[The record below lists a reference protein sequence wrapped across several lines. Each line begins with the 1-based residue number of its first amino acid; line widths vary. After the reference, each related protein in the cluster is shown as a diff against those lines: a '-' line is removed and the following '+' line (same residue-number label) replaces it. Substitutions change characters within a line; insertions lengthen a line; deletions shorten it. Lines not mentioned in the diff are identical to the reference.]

1 MVFQLA
7 YGLETVVLR
16 VFNVY
21 GPLQGFGEYGGVQFW
36 MKSWITPCLFLDS
49 SILFRL
55 ARQHSSSFSLL
66 VLSQPTPSVY
76 YMIQI

>member
-16 VFNVY
+16 LFNVY
-21 GPLQGFGEYGGVQFW
+21 GSRQGIGEYGGVQFW
-36 MKSWITPCLFLDS
+36 MKSYVTPCLFLDS

-55 ARQHSSSFSLL
+55 ARQYPSSFSLL
-66 VLSQPTPSVY
+66 VLSQPTPSV
-76 YMIQI
+76 